1 MTSKN
6 HPDSFIN
13 DLEKVAS
20 VRQGFANYLGN
31 MAEIISKGDRT
42 TFAREIKDLQLTTQ
56 NLREGV
62 FRLLVLGD
70 MKRGKS
76 TFLNALLG
84 ENVLPSDVNPCTAVL
99 TILRFNHQKQVTVYF
114 NDGKS
119 PEVLDFDTFKIR
131 YTIDPKESK
140 RLEDENK
147 QAFPDVEYAVV
158 EYPLALLEKGVE
170 VVDSPGLNDTEA
182 RNQLTLGYLNNCHA
196 VLFVMS
202 ATQQF
207 TLGERR
213 YLENY
218 IKERG
223 LTVFF
228 LINAWD
234 LIRET
239 VIVPDEAEIE
249 KEENKVREFYRNN
262 LWEYC
267 QVDDNNIYSERVFEI
282 SARNALRRRLRDSSD
297 TLEGT
302 GFPEFIDSLNTFLTK
317 ERAISELRQARSLA
331 RQTHRRVHQSIES
344 RIPLL
349 NQDVDEL
356 KHKIRSVQ
364 PEFDKLTEIR
374 DNFKDD
380 IRRMRDHKTDA
391 IVNNFRFYVSN
402 LGTTFESDFGR
413 YQPQLKFLDFLRQG
427 KRKKFEA
434 SLKQAFELYLNDK
447 IADWSRNAER
457 EMDVAFKQLALSA
470 LRYGQSYSE
479 TTDKIAQKLTGKS
492 LVVDAALIEED
503 KSPGW
508 AKWAAGI
515 FAAATGDIAGVAMA
529 GTGLFNWKQI
539 LLNLGGVALV
549 GGAVYAITGVLLGPL
564 GIALAGLGLGT
575 LSANQA
581 RGKMIKVMKT
591 ELVKYLPQIASEQ
604 SEVIR
609 KVVQDCFDAY
619 GNEVISRMNDDIQ
632 SRKSELDDLVKQ
644 KERSQS
650 DRDIEVQRLRS
661 LDNQVLSLLHQLED
675 TYDSLIE
682 QKS

>member
-1 MTSKN
+1 MNSKN
-6 HPDSFIN
+6 NYRNFIDDLQKIAN
-13 DLEKVAS
+13 IRHKFADFIGEMSQTIKTSDKTTFEREIQDLE
-20 VRQGFANYLGN
+20 
-31 MAEIISKGDRT
+31 
-42 TFAREIKDLQLTTQ
+42 LTTQ
-56 NLREGV
+56 SLQSGV

-76 TFLNALLG
+76 TFLNALIG
-84 ENVLPSDVNPCTAVL
+84 ENLLPSDVNPCTAVL
-99 TILRFNHQKQVTVYF
+99 TILRFNQQKQVTVYF

-119 PEVLDFDTFKIR
+119 PEVVDFETFKIN
-131 YTIDPKESK
+131 YTIDPQESK
-140 RLEDENK
+140 RLEHEQK
-147 QAFPDVEYAVV
+147 QAFPDVDYAVI
-158 EYPLALLEKGVE
+158 EYPLPLLEKGVE

-202 ATQQF
+202 AIQQF

-239 VIVPDEAEIE
+239 VIVPDDAEIQ
-249 KEENKVREFYRNN
+249 KEENKVRDFYRNN

-267 QVDDNNIYSERVFEI
+267 QVEGHNLYSDRVFEI

-331 RQTHRRVHQSIES
+331 RHTHRRVHQSIES

-349 NQDVDEL
+349 SQDVDEL
-356 KHKIRSVQ
+356 EDKIRSVQ
-364 PEFDKLTEIR
+364 PEFDKLIQIRDQFKDEIR
-374 DNFKDD
+374 ST
-380 IRRMRDHKTDA
+380 RDQKTDA
-391 IVNNFRFYVSN
+391 IVRGFCSYVSN
-402 LGTTFESDFGR
+402 LGTTFESDFER
-413 YQPQLKFLDFLRQG
+413 YQPQLKFIDFLRKG
-427 KRKKFEA
+427 KRKEFEA
-434 SLKQAFELYLNDK
+434 SLRQAFELYLNDK
-447 IADWSRNAER
+447 VSDWSRNAER
-457 EMDVAFKQLALSA
+457 EMDVAFSQLAGSA

-479 TTDKIAQKLTGKS
+479 TTDKITQKLTGKS
-492 LVVDAALIEED
+492 LLVDTALMEED

-515 FAAATGDIAGVAMA
+515 FAAASGDIAGVAMA

-539 LLNLGGVALV
+539 MLNLGGVVLV
-549 GGAVYAITGVLLGPL
+549 SGAVYAITGVLLGPV
-564 GIALAGLGLGT
+564 GIALTGLGLGA
-575 LSANQA
+575 LSANKV
-581 RGKMIKVMKT
+581 RSTMIQSMKK

-609 KVVQDCFDAY
+609 KLIQDCFDAY
-619 GNEVISRMNDDIQ
+619 GNEVVSRMNDDIQ
-632 SRKSELDDLVKQ
+632 SRKSEIDDLVKQ
-644 KERSQS
+644 KNRSQIE
-650 DRDIEVQRLRS
+650 RDAEIKRLTG
-661 LDNQVLSLLHQLED
+661 LDNHLLYLLHQIED
-675 TYDSLIE
+675 NYDSLLE
-682 QKS
+682 QS

>member
-1 MTSKN
+1 MNSKN
-6 HPDSFIN
+6 NSRNFIDDLQKIADIRHKFADSLGEMSQNIYASDRKTFEREIQ
-13 DLEKVAS
+13 DLE
-20 VRQGFANYLGN
+20 
-31 MAEIISKGDRT
+31 
-42 TFAREIKDLQLTTQ
+42 LTTQ
-56 NLREGV
+56 SLRSGV

-76 TFLNALLG
+76 TFLNALIG
-84 ENVLPSDVNPCTAVL
+84 ENLLPSDVNPCTAVL
-99 TILRFNHQKQVTVYF
+99 TILRFNQQKQVTVYF

-119 PEVLDFDTFKIR
+119 PEVLDFETFKIS

-140 RLEDENK
+140 RLEHEQK
-147 QAFPDVEYAVV
+147 QAFPDVDYAVI
-158 EYPLALLEKGVE
+158 EYPLPLLEKGVE

-196 VLFVMS
+196 VLFVLS

-234 LIRET
+234 LIKET
-239 VIVPDEAEIE
+239 VIVPDDAEIQ

-267 QVDDNNIYSERVFEI
+267 QLEGHNLYSDRVFEI

-331 RQTHRRVHQSIES
+331 RHTHRRVHQSIES

-356 KHKIRSVQ
+356 KDKIRSVQ
-364 PEFDKLTEIR
+364 PEFDKLIQIRDQFKDEIR
-374 DNFKDD
+374 ST
-380 IRRMRDHKTDA
+380 RDQKTDA
-391 IVNNFRFYVSN
+391 IVTGFRFYVSN
-402 LGTTFESDFGR
+402 LGTTFESDFER
-413 YQPQLKFLDFLRQG
+413 YQPQLKFIDFLRKG
-427 KRKKFEA
+427 KRNEFEA
-434 SLKQAFELYLNDK
+434 SLRQAFELYLNDK
-447 IADWSRNAER
+447 VSDWSRNAER
-457 EMDVAFKQLALSA
+457 EMDVAFSQLALSA

-479 TTDKIAQKLTGKS
+479 TTDKITQKLTGKS
-492 LVVDAALIEED
+492 LLVDTALMEED

-515 FAAATGDIAGVAMA
+515 FAAASGDIAGVAMA

-539 LLNLGGVALV
+539 LLNLGGVVLV
-549 GGAVYAITGVLLGPL
+549 SGAVYAITGVLLGPV
-564 GIALAGLGLGT
+564 GIALTGLGLGA
-575 LSANQA
+575 LSANKG
-581 RGKMIKVMKT
+581 RSTMIQTMKK

-609 KVVQDCFDAY
+609 KLIQDCFDAY
-619 GNEVISRMNDDIQ
+619 GNEVVSRMNDDIQ
-632 SRKSELDDLVKQ
+632 SRKSEIDDLVKQ
-644 KERSQS
+644 KNRSQI
-650 DRDIEVQRLRS
+650 DRDAEIKRLTG
-661 LDNQVLSLLHQLED
+661 LDNHILYLLHQIED
-675 TYDSLIE
+675 NYDSLLE
-682 QKS
+682 QS

>member
-1 MTSKN
+1 MQKIADIR
-6 HPDSFIN
+6 HKFADSLGEMSQNIY
-13 DLEKVAS
+13 AS
-20 VRQGFANYLGN
+20 
-31 MAEIISKGDRT
+31 DRK
-42 TFAREIKDLQLTTQ
+42 TFEREIQHLELTTQ
-56 NLREGV
+56 SLRSGV

-76 TFLNALLG
+76 TFLNALIG
-84 ENVLPSDVNPCTAVL
+84 ENLLPSDVNPCTAVL
-99 TILRFNHQKQVTVYF
+99 TILRFNQQKQVTVYF

-119 PEVLDFDTFKIR
+119 PEVLDFETFKIS

-140 RLEDENK
+140 RLEHEQK
-147 QAFPDVEYAVV
+147 QAFPDVDYAVI
-158 EYPLALLEKGVE
+158 EYPLPLLEKGVE

-196 VLFVMS
+196 VLFVLS

-234 LIRET
+234 LIKET
-239 VIVPDEAEIE
+239 VIVPDDAEIQ

-267 QVDDNNIYSERVFEI
+267 QLEGHNLYSDRVFEI

-331 RQTHRRVHQSIES
+331 RHTHRRVHQSIES

-356 KHKIRSVQ
+356 KDKIRSVQ
-364 PEFDKLTEIR
+364 PEFDKLIQIR
-374 DNFKDD
+374 DQFKDK
-380 IRRMRDHKTDA
+380 IRSTRDQKTDA
-391 IVNNFRFYVSN
+391 IVTGFRFYVSN
-402 LGTTFESDFGR
+402 LGTTFESDFER
-413 YQPQLKFLDFLRQG
+413 YQPQLKFIDFLRKG
-427 KRKKFEA
+427 KRNEFEA
-434 SLKQAFELYLNDK
+434 SLRQAFELYLNDK
-447 IADWSRNAER
+447 VSDWSRNAER
-457 EMDVAFKQLALSA
+457 EMDVAFSQLALSA

-479 TTDKIAQKLTGKS
+479 TTDKITQKLTGKS
-492 LVVDAALIEED
+492 LLVDTALMEED

-515 FAAATGDIAGVAMA
+515 FAAASGDIAGVAMA

-539 LLNLGGVALV
+539 LLNLGGVVLV
-549 GGAVYAITGVLLGPL
+549 SGAVYAITGVLLGPV
-564 GIALAGLGLGT
+564 GIALTGLGLGA
-575 LSANQA
+575 LSANKG
-581 RGKMIKVMKT
+581 RSTMIQTIKK

-609 KVVQDCFDAY
+609 KLIQDCFDAY
-619 GNEVISRMNDDIQ
+619 GNEVVSRMNDDIQ
-632 SRKSELDDLVKQ
+632 SRKSEIDDLVKQ
-644 KERSQS
+644 KNRSQI
-650 DRDIEVQRLRS
+650 DRDAEIKRLTG
-661 LDNQVLSLLHQLED
+661 LDNHILYLLHQIEDNYDFLLEQ
-675 TYDSLIE
+675 S
-682 QKS
+682 

>member
-1 MTSKN
+1 MNSKN
-6 HPDSFIN
+6 NSRNFIDDLQKIADIRHKFADSIGEMSQNIYASDRKTFEREIQ
-13 DLEKVAS
+13 DLE
-20 VRQGFANYLGN
+20 
-31 MAEIISKGDRT
+31 
-42 TFAREIKDLQLTTQ
+42 LTTQ
-56 NLREGV
+56 SLRSGV

-76 TFLNALLG
+76 TFLNALIG
-84 ENVLPSDVNPCTAVL
+84 ENLLPSDVNPCTAVL
-99 TILRFNHQKQVTVYF
+99 TILRFNQQKQVTVYF

-119 PEVLDFDTFKIR
+119 PEVLDFETFKIS

-140 RLEDENK
+140 RLEHEQK
-147 QAFPDVEYAVV
+147 QAFPDVDYAVI
-158 EYPLALLEKGVE
+158 EYPLPLLEKGVE

-196 VLFVMS
+196 VLFVLS

-234 LIRET
+234 LIKET
-239 VIVPDEAEIE
+239 VIVPDDAEIQ

-267 QVDDNNIYSERVFEI
+267 QLEGHNLYSDRVFEI

-331 RQTHRRVHQSIES
+331 RHTHRRVHQSIES

-356 KHKIRSVQ
+356 KDKIRSVQ
-364 PEFDKLTEIR
+364 PEFDKLIQIRDQFKDEIR
-374 DNFKDD
+374 ST
-380 IRRMRDHKTDA
+380 RDQKTDA
-391 IVNNFRFYVSN
+391 IVTGFRFYVSN
-402 LGTTFESDFGR
+402 LGTTFESDFER
-413 YQPQLKFLDFLRQG
+413 YQPQLKFIDFLRKG
-427 KRKKFEA
+427 KRNDFEA
-434 SLKQAFELYLNDK
+434 SLRQAFELYLNDK
-447 IADWSRNAER
+447 VSDWSRNAER
-457 EMDVAFKQLALSA
+457 EMDVAFSQLALSA

-479 TTDKIAQKLTGKS
+479 TTDKITQKLTGKS
-492 LVVDAALIEED
+492 LLVDTALMEED

-515 FAAATGDIAGVAMA
+515 FAAASGDIAGVAMA

-539 LLNLGGVALV
+539 LLNLGGVVLV
-549 GGAVYAITGVLLGPL
+549 SGAVYAITGVLLGPV
-564 GIALAGLGLGT
+564 GIALTGLGLGA
-575 LSANQA
+575 LSANKG
-581 RGKMIKVMKT
+581 RSTMIQTMKK

-609 KVVQDCFDAY
+609 KLIQDCFDAY
-619 GNEVISRMNDDIQ
+619 GNEVVSRMNDDIQ
-632 SRKSELDDLVKQ
+632 SRKSEIDDLVKQ
-644 KERSQS
+644 KNRSQI
-650 DRDIEVQRLRS
+650 DRDAEIKRLTG
-661 LDNQVLSLLHQLED
+661 LDNHILYLLHQIED
-675 TYDSLIE
+675 NYDSLLE
-682 QKS
+682 QS

>member
-1 MTSKN
+1 MNSKN
-6 HPDSFIN
+6 NYRNFIDDLQKIAN
-13 DLEKVAS
+13 IRHKFADFIEEMSQTIKTSDKTTFEREIQDLE
-20 VRQGFANYLGN
+20 
-31 MAEIISKGDRT
+31 
-42 TFAREIKDLQLTTQ
+42 LTTQ
-56 NLREGV
+56 SLQSGV

-76 TFLNALLG
+76 TFLNALIG
-84 ENVLPSDVNPCTAVL
+84 ENLLPSDVNPCTAVL
-99 TILRFNHQKQVTVYF
+99 TILRFNQQKQVTVYF

-119 PEVLDFDTFKIR
+119 PEVVDFETFKIS
-131 YTIDPKESK
+131 YTIDPQESK
-140 RLEDENK
+140 RLEHEQK
-147 QAFPDVEYAVV
+147 QAFPDVDYAVI
-158 EYPLALLEKGVE
+158 EYPLPLLEKGVE

-239 VIVPDEAEIE
+239 VIVPDDAEIQ
-249 KEENKVREFYRNN
+249 KEENKVRDFYRNN

-267 QVDDNNIYSERVFEI
+267 QVEGHNLYSDRVFEI

-331 RQTHRRVHQSIES
+331 RHTHRRVHQSIES

-349 NQDVDEL
+349 SQDVDEL
-356 KHKIRSVQ
+356 KDKIRSVQ
-364 PEFDKLTEIR
+364 PEFDKLIQIRDQFKDEIR
-374 DNFKDD
+374 ST
-380 IRRMRDHKTDA
+380 RDQKTDA
-391 IVNNFRFYVSN
+391 IVSGFRFYVSN
-402 LGTTFESDFGR
+402 LGTTFESDFER
-413 YQPQLKFLDFLRQG
+413 YQPQLKFIDFLRKG
-427 KRKKFEA
+427 KRKEFEA
-434 SLKQAFELYLNDK
+434 SLRQAFELYLNDK
-447 IADWSRNAER
+447 VSDWSRNAER
-457 EMDVAFKQLALSA
+457 EMDVAFSQLALSA

-479 TTDKIAQKLTGKS
+479 TTDKITQKLTGKS
-492 LVVDAALIEED
+492 LLVDTALMEED

-515 FAAATGDIAGVAMA
+515 FAAASGDIAGVAMA

-539 LLNLGGVALV
+539 MLNLGGVVLV
-549 GGAVYAITGVLLGPL
+549 SGAVYAITGVLLGPV
-564 GIALAGLGLGT
+564 GIALTGLGLGA
-575 LSANQA
+575 LSANKG
-581 RGKMIKVMKT
+581 RSTMIQSMKK

-609 KVVQDCFDAY
+609 KLIQDCFDAY
-619 GNEVISRMNDDIQ
+619 GNEVVSRMNDDIQ
-632 SRKSELDDLVKQ
+632 SRKSEIDDLVKQ
-644 KERSQS
+644 KNRSQIE
-650 DRDIEVQRLRS
+650 RDAEIKRLTG
-661 LDNQVLSLLHQLED
+661 LDNHLLYLLHQIED
-675 TYDSLIE
+675 NYDSLLE
-682 QKS
+682 QS